1 MDPEKH
7 TRYLSAYKPNDYF
20 WGLGIE
26 NETYLQ
32 FSKTFA
38 HPTSGIHTNH
48 RPERYS
54 VNNLVKRDIKSG
66 GNTSFSL
73 DQ

>member
-7 TRYLSAYKPNDYF
+7 TRYLTSYKPNDVF

-32 FSKTFA
+32 FTKSFA
-38 HPTSGIHTNH
+38 HPTSGIHANH

-54 VNNLVKRDIKSG
+54 VNYYMGLNPEYKTTLMI
-66 GNTSFSL
+66 
-73 DQ
+73 